1 MKLTGRK
8 ELLKIIK
15 ERIEKNGSISF
26 RDFMDMAL
34 YYPELGYYTSPK
46 VKIGGYGDFYT
57 ASELDRAFG
66 ELLAKQFIQIYN
78 EKVKERPFQIVEL
91 GAGKGYLAY
100 DILNYLKS
108 KYSEIFNDVKY
119 TIIEKSP
126 YHIEVQ
132 REILKDFENVEW
144 IQDIIDFEDE
154 SINGVIFSN
163 ELFDSFPVHLIR
175 KIKGKIYEVYITL
188 EDEDNVKEI
197 LKDANDDIIRYIE
210 ELNINIPEGMQTEI
224 NLDAKDYIQKIG
236 KKLNK
241 GYVITIDYGYPSYEL
256 YKPYRM
262 RGTLLCYHKHKY
274 SENFY
279 ENVGLQD
286 ITSHV
291 NFSALKY
298 YGKIAGLEFLGFTD
312 QAHFLTNLGLLD
324 ILNELQQR
332 DDYESYERINR
343 LKSLVL
349 PKGMGEKFKVLV
361 QYKNIENPDIKGLE
375 ILPYQSERFKL

>member
-1 MKLTGRK
+1 
-8 ELLKIIK
+8 
-15 ERIEKNGSISF
+15 
-26 RDFMDMAL
+26 MDMAL
-34 YYPELGYYTSPK
+34 YYPELGYYTSSK
-46 VKIGGYGDFYT
+46 SKIGGYGDFFT
-57 ASELDRAFG
+57 ASELDRAYG
-66 ELLAKQFIQIYN
+66 ELLAKQFVEIF
-78 EKVKERPFQIVEL
+78 EKKLTDKPFQIVEL

-100 DILNYLKS
+100 DILNYLKENH
-108 KYSEIFNDVKY
+108 KNIFDNTEY
-119 TIIEKSP
+119 IIIEKSP
-126 YHIEVQ
+126 YHIDIQ
-132 REILKDFENVEW
+132 KDLLKDFKNVIW
-144 IQDIIDFEDE
+144 VQDIIDFEDN

-175 KIKGKIYEVYITL
+175 KIDGKIYEVFITL
-188 EDEDNVKEI
+188 DKDDTVREI
-197 LKDANDDIIRYIE
+197 LKEANEDILDYLK
-210 ELNINIPEGMQTEI
+210 ELNINLPEGMQTEI

-241 GYVITIDYGYPSYEL
+241 GYVITVDYGFPSAEL

-298 YGKIAGLEFLGFTD
+298 YGELAGLKYLGFTD
-312 QAHFLTNLGLLD
+312 QAHFLINLGLID

-343 LKSLVL
+343 LKTLVL

-361 QYKNIENPDIKGLE
+361 QYKNILNPNIKGLE
-375 ILPYQSERFKL
+375 LLPYQSERYRL

>member
-8 ELLKIIK
+8 ELIK
-15 ERIEKNGSISF
+15 VIKDRINKNGSISF

-66 ELLAKQFIQIYN
+66 ELLAKQFKQIYN
-78 EKVKERPFQIVEL
+78 EKVKERPFQIVEI

-100 DILNYLKS
+100 DILNYLINSNPEVFKNTR
-108 KYSEIFNDVKY
+108 YI
-119 TIIEKSP
+119 IIEKSP
-126 YHIEVQ
+126 YHIDIQ
-132 REILKDFENVEW
+132 KEILKDFENVEW

-175 KIKGKIYEVYITL
+175 KINGKIYEVFITVD
-188 EDEDNVKEI
+188 DEDNVKEV
-197 LKDANDDIIRYIE
+197 LKDANEDIMRYID
-210 ELNINIPEGMQTEI
+210 ELNIKIFEGMQTEI

-241 GYVITIDYGYPSYEL
+241 GYVITIDYGYPSAEL

-298 YGKIAGLEFLGFTD
+298 YGRLAGLEFLGFTD

-361 QYKNIENPDIKGLE
+361 QYKNVKNPDIKGLE
-375 ILPYQSERFKL
+375 ILPYQSERFRL

>member
-1 MKLTGRK
+1 MRLTGKK
-8 ELLKIIK
+8 ELIK
-15 ERIEKNGSISF
+15 VIKDRIEKNGSISF

-34 YYPELGYYTSPK
+34 YYPELGYYTSSK
-46 VKIGGYGDFYT
+46 SKIGGYGDFFT
-57 ASELDRAFG
+57 ASELDRAYG
-66 ELLAKQFIQIYN
+66 ELLAKQFVEIF
-78 EKVKERPFQIVEL
+78 EKKLTDKPFQIVEL

-100 DILNYLKS
+100 DILNYLKENH
-108 KYSEIFNDVKY
+108 KNIFDNTEY
-119 TIIEKSP
+119 IIIEKSP
-126 YHIEVQ
+126 YHIDIQ
-132 REILKDFENVEW
+132 KDLLKDFKNVIW
-144 IQDIIDFEDE
+144 VQDIIDFEDN

-175 KIKGKIYEVYITL
+175 KIDGKIYEVFITL
-188 EDEDNVKEI
+188 DKDDTVREI
-197 LKDANDDIIRYIE
+197 LKEANEDILDYLK
-210 ELNINIPEGMQTEI
+210 ELNINLPEGMQTEI

-241 GYVITIDYGYPSYEL
+241 GYVITVDYGFPSAEL

-298 YGKIAGLEFLGFTD
+298 YGELAGLKYLGFTD
-312 QAHFLTNLGLLD
+312 QAHFLINLGLID

-343 LKSLVL
+343 LKTLVL

-361 QYKNIENPDIKGLE
+361 QYKNILNPNIKGLE
-375 ILPYQSERFKL
+375 LLPYQSERYRL